1 MSEYDDVVERQRL
14 LLEAEAW
21 AKNIKSIHVH
31 SLTSMYYETEFTQKE
46 IEVNGTVT
54 DTEYNNGI
62 ITRHRGGKL
71 VHTFGEE
78 LFGEELLNSYI
89 RNI

>member
-46 IEVNGTVT
+46 IEVNGAVT

-71 VHTFGEE
+71 VHTFGEQ

>member
-31 SLTSMYYETEFTQKE
+31 SLTSMYYETEFKLWDE
-46 IEVNGTVT
+46 IDIDSVKWERRPV
-54 DTEYNNGI
+54 
-62 ITRHRGGKL
+62 GK
-71 VHTFGEE
+71 H
-78 LFGEELLNSYI
+78 YI
-89 RNI
+89 

>member
-31 SLTSMYYETEFTQKE
+31 SLTSMYYETELTQKE
-46 IEVNGTVT
+46 IEVNGAVT

-71 VHTFGEE
+71 VHTFGEQ